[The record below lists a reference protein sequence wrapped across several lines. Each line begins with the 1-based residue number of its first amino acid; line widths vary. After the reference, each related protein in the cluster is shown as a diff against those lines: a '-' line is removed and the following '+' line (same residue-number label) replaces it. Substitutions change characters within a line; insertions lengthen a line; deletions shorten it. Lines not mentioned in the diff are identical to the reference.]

1 MILQI
6 INSAEIRKHSFE
18 PTSKIPGP
26 KVHINQMQFK
36 NLVAS
41 ESRQL
46 YIYDSKKLEHWL
58 DIEELFIFRYIN
70 SIKLMLIGKYL
81 PGIRNKH
88 QYL

>member
-1 MILQI
+1 M
-6 INSAEIRKHSFE
+6 H
-18 PTSKIPGP
+18 P
-26 KVHINQMQFK
+26 
-36 NLVAS
+36 

-46 YIYDSKKLEHWL
+46 YIYDSKKFEHWL

-88 QYL
+88 QSIYRWKDNPGV